1 MSIYPI
7 TKNIPCM
14 KILVVCLLIIF
25 IFPDRITAQTKLM
38 PVAEHGM
45 VNYFPELVQPVFS
58 NKKRGIWVYTPP
70 NYDTA
75 SVARYP
81 VLYMHDGQNLFDA
94 RTSYAGEWGID
105 EAMDSL
111 IKKGIK
117 PSIVVGID
125 NGADRIREYNPSDND
140 KYGTS
145 LADDYLNFII
155 KQLKPLIDSTYKTKP
170 DAANTM
176 IAGSSL
182 GGLVSY
188 YAAVKYQN
196 VFSKA
201 GFFSSSFWI
210 DSTLTDL
217 QPVQKLSTTNK
228 YFFYMGEKE
237 GQDNIAFNEQF
248 ATNMAMMGNAI
259 IFSYTLPSGE
269 HNEEFWKLT
278 FPIFYKWM
286 MASGANV
293 EMPIE

>member
-1 MSIYPI
+1 M
-7 TKNIPCM
+7 T
-14 KILVVCLLIIF
+14 
-25 IFPDRITAQTKLM
+25 
-38 PVAEHGM
+38 
-45 VNYFPELVQPVFS
+45 YFPELIKPAFS
-58 NKKRGIWVYTPP
+58 EKKRGIWIYTPP
-70 NYDTA
+70 NYNAA
-75 SVARYP
+75 SATRYP

-94 RTSYAGEWGID
+94 KTSFVGEWGID

-111 IKKGIK
+111 ISKGVK

-125 NGADRIREYNPSDND
+125 NGEYRIREYNPSDND

-145 LADDYLNFII
+145 LADDYLNFITT
-155 KQLKPLIDSTYKTKP
+155 QLKPYIDSAYKTKP

-188 YAAVKYQN
+188 YAAVKHQS
-196 VFSKA
+196 VFGKA

-217 QPVQKLSTTNK
+217 QPAQKFSTSNK

-248 ATNMAMMGNAI
+248 ATNMALMGNAI
-259 IFSYTLPSGE
+259 IFSYTLPLGE
-269 HNEEFWKLT
+269 HNEKFWGYT

>member
-1 MSIYPI
+1 
-7 TKNIPCM
+7 M
-14 KILVVCLLIIF
+14 KIIAFCFLMIF
-25 IFPDRITAQTKLM
+25 ISPNSIIAQNKSM
-38 PVAEHGM
+38 PLVENGVVTH
-45 VNYFPELVQPVFS
+45 FPELMKPDFS

-70 NYDTA
+70 NYNVA
-75 SVARYP
+75 SAARYP

-105 EAMDSL
+105 EVMDSL
-111 IKKGIK
+111 IKKGIN

-145 LADDYLNFII
+145 LADGYLNFII
-155 KQLKPLIDSTYKTKP
+155 EQLKPYIDSTYKTKP

-196 VFSKA
+196 VFGKA

-210 DSTLTDL
+210 DSTLTEL
-217 QPVQKLSTTNK
+217 QPEQKFSTTNK

-237 GQDNIAFNEQF
+237 GQDNIDFNEQF
-248 ATNMAMMGNAI
+248 ATNMALMGNAI

-269 HNEEFWKLT
+269 HNENFWGST